1 MTLEEFLDE
10 WRDARPT
17 VRVKTSGSTGAPKPM
32 DAEKSRMEA
41 SARAT
46 CRFLGLKSGDT
57 ALLCLPLDYI
67 AGKMMVVRAETC
79 GLRLVSVR
87 PSSHPLAGLAAAPDF
102 AAMTPMQVW
111 ETLRARD
118 EREMLSQIGNVII
131 GGGAV
136 DKTLAA
142 ELQEMRGAVWSTYG
156 MTETLSHIAMRRI
169 NGPGASEW
177 YTPFEGVTLGLD
189 ERGCLT
195 ICAPAVC
202 ATELTTNDIAE
213 LRPLADGGQEFR
225 ITGRAD
231 NVICSGGI
239 KIQAEEVER
248 RLEGHLGVPF
258 MVTWRRDERLGQ
270 AVALVL
276 EGGDP
281 GEAKRVCEA
290 HLPRHWTPRHIETV
304 EHLPRTE
311 TGKVIRRPPSTP

>member
-46 CRFLGLKSGDT
+46 CRFLDLKSGDT

-79 GLRLVSVR
+79 GLRLISVR
-87 PSSHPLAGLAAAPDF
+87 PSSHPLAGLPSAPDF

-111 ETLRARD
+111 ETMRVES
-118 EREMLSQIGNVII
+118 ERELLSQIGNVII

-136 DKTLAA
+136 DKALAA
-142 ELQEMRGAVWSTYG
+142 ALQEMRGAVWSTYG

-189 ERGCLT
+189 NRGCLT

-202 ATELTTNDIAE
+202 ATRLTTNDIAE
-213 LRPLADGGQEFR
+213 LRTLPGGGQEFR
-225 ITGRAD
+225 IVGRAD

-248 RLEGHLGVPF
+248 RLEGHISVPF

-276 EGGDP
+276 EGGDTT
-281 GEAKRVCEA
+281 EAKKACETL
-290 HLPRHWTPRHIETV
+290 LPRHWMPRHIETV
-304 EHLPRTE
+304 ARLPRTE
-311 TGKVIRRPPSTP
+311 TGKVKRTPPPAT

>member
-10 WRDARPT
+10 WHGAGPT

-46 CRFLGLKSGDT
+46 CRFLGLKRGDS

-67 AGKMMVVRAETC
+67 AGKMMVVRAVTC
-79 GLRLVSVR
+79 GLRLVCVR
-87 PSSHPLAGLAAAPDF
+87 PSSHPLAGLASAPDF

-111 ETLRARD
+111 ETLRVED
-118 EREMLSQIGNVII
+118 ERETLSQIGNVII

-136 DKTLAA
+136 DKPLAA
-142 ELQEMRGAVWSTYG
+142 ALQEMRGAVWSTYG

-169 NGPGASEW
+169 NGPEASEW
-177 YTPFEGVTLGLD
+177 YTPFDGVTLGLD

-202 ATELTTNDIAE
+202 ATKLTTNDMAE
-213 LRPLADGGQEFR
+213 LRPRRGGGQEFR
-225 ITGRAD
+225 IAGRAD

-281 GEAKRVCEA
+281 AEAKKVCEA

-304 EHLPRTE
+304 ERLPRTE
-311 TGKVIRRPPSTP
+311 TGKVRRTPPTTP